1 MKKVI
6 RLTEA
11 DLEKIVRRVIKEQS
25 TEFDKV
31 GVDEWIYQNK
41 VEFRVFLAP
50 NPYSDGNLKIGV
62 QAMSKGQPIEFPYDD
77 ETNKSWYEQEMAGKL
92 STLVIADQSGKEV
105 YRGKLKFVDMSD
117 SDTTVYDNNATPDKF
132 FKELE
137 PGNEVIEA
145 IQREK
150 QKGVKML
157 FVNIL
162 DTGDEVYNAAMN
174 KYKVKGAKL
183 MLR

>member
-1 MKKVI
+1 
-6 RLTEA
+6 
-11 DLEKIVRRVIKEQS
+11 
-25 TEFDKV
+25 
-31 GVDEWIYQNK
+31 
-41 VEFRVFLAP
+41 
-50 NPYSDGNLKIGV
+50 
-62 QAMSKGQPIEFPYDD
+62 
-77 ETNKSWYEQEMAGKL
+77 MAGKL

>member
-1 MKKVI
+1 MSSLLKQVGF
-6 RLTEA
+6 TE
-11 DLEKIVRRVIKEQS
+11 LFGS
-25 TEFDKV
+25 
-31 GVDEWIYQNK
+31 N
-41 VEFRVFLAP
+41 
-50 NPYSDGNLKIGV
+50 
-62 QAMSKGQPIEFPYDD
+62 GQPIEFPYDD

-150 QKGVKML
+150 QKGTNML
-157 FVNIL
+157 FVNVL
-162 DTGDEVYNAAMN
+162 DTGNEVYNAAMN

-183 MLR
+183 MLK